1 MRNTKICG
9 TKISYDRDTFEPI
22 SDSQDTIK
30 ISQSE
35 IDGVISAMDTLME
48 QDSINNILI
57 EQQTIQINN
66 FKILAKQDS
75 MLLMYKNQEIDLLNG
90 QIKLY
95 DNRLKVVDRWYNKRW
110 VGVVMGVVGTSSAI
124 YLAGQLGN

>member
-1 MRNTKICG
+1 MKFI
-9 TKISYDRDTFEPI
+9 ISTLIVLLSFNAF
-22 SDSQDTIK
+22 SQDTIK
-30 ISQSE
+30 ISQFE

-66 FKILAKQDS
+66 FKTLTKQDS
-75 MLLMYKNQEIDLLNG
+75 ILLIYKNQEIDLLNG

-95 DNRLKVVDRWYNKRW
+95 NDKLKVVDKWYNKRW
-110 VGVVMGVVGTSSAI
+110 VGFIMGVAATATMIHVIDYS
-124 YLAGQLGN
+124 LPQQ

>member
-1 MRNTKICG
+1 MKFI
-9 TKISYDRDTFEPI
+9 ISILIVLLSFN
-22 SDSQDTIK
+22 SFSQDTIK

-66 FKILAKQDS
+66 FKTLAKQDS

-95 DNRLKVVDRWYNKRW
+95 DNRLKVVDKWYNKRW
-110 VGVVMGVVGTSSAI
+110 VGFIMGVAATATMIHVIDYS
-124 YLAGQLGN
+124 LPQ

>member
-1 MRNTKICG
+1 MKFI
-9 TKISYDRDTFEPI
+9 ISTLIVLLSFNAF
-22 SDSQDTIK
+22 SQDTIK

-75 MLLMYKNQEIDLLNG
+75 ILLMYKNQEIDLLNG

-95 DNRLKVVDRWYNKRW
+95 DNRLKVVDKWYNKRW
-110 VGVVMGVVGTSSAI
+110 VGFIMGVAATATMIHVIDYS
-124 YLAGQLGN
+124 LPQ